1 MIIPSSDDR
10 GHGEEVVLKPRT
22 TTLSTEHPL
31 ATFCQQVGEMTF
43 EQEEEKKEK
52 DGGVC
57 LVLATEKRNL
67 PGETFAKIGDG
78 NDDNEDNDNVNG
90 NDDEDEND
98 TDDNDNDDNGND
110 NDNDDEQRD
119 EQRRVTMMITMTK
132 EDDNDYYN
140 DKEEDDNDD
149 NARCGFCTT
158 PYTVIAKAE
167 SSLQDIRSR
176 NIDPSIFR

>member
-1 MIIPSSDDR
+1 MF
-10 GHGEEVVLKPRT
+10 EPRT
-22 TTLSTEHPL
+22 TTLSTKHPL
-31 ATFCQQVGEMTF
+31 ATFCQQVGEITF
-43 EQEEEKKEK
+43 EQEEEKMEKER
-52 DGGVC
+52 GVC

-110 NDNDDEQRD
+110 NDEEDNDNDDEQRD
-119 EQRRVTMMITMTK
+119 EQRRVTMTMTMMITMTK
-132 EDDNDYYN
+132 
-140 DKEEDDNDD
+140 EDDNDD

-167 SSLQDIRSR
+167 SSLQDIR
-176 NIDPSIFR
+176 F